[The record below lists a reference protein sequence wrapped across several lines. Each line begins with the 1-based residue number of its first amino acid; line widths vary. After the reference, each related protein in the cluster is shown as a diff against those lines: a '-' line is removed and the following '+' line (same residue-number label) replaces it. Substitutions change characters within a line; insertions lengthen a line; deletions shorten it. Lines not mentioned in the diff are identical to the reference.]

1 MGWDANM
8 IEDWVKEE
16 LKDVD
21 IGDKRLDKRLM
32 MLVSAMAK
40 NPEASIPL
48 ACESHAATKA
58 AYRFFD
64 DARVE
69 SEDICSSHI
78 QSTAERVKN
87 SDDDVLLVI
96 QDTTDFGFTHHPGV
110 EGLGHLN
117 NTYLKGLKM
126 HSGLAVNQDGV
137 PQGLL
142 HLLIWTRDKK
152 KIGKSVNR
160 RQKKTEE
167 KESIRWL
174 DVVKSVRELVPD
186 GVDVVHVADR
196 EADIFDLFACAQK
209 HNSKILIR
217 AVHNRCVAHEDRY
230 LWDAIQKSPIHGY
243 TMVDIGRAN
252 DRKPRTAKL
261 SIRYETM
268 CISPPKNRPDSSSL
282 YSVPVNIILAKEGK
296 TLSHN
301 EKPLCWLLITTMPIE
316 NLDDA
321 LRYIEW
327 YSFRWLVERFHY
339 VLKSGCKIEDLQLEK
354 MERLR
359 RAIATYCIVAWRILQ
374 ITYEARKNPEIL
386 ADTVLEKHE
395 WKALYCITHKT
406 TVPPGKPPTLHEA
419 VRWIAQLGGFLGR
432 KSDGEPGVKTIW
444 RGFRKLYN
452 YAEMWQLFQPNVPL
466 EGGTCG

>member
-16 LKDVD
+16 LKSVD

-32 MLVSAMAK
+32 MLVSAMAR

-64 DARVE
+64 DEHVQ
-69 SEDICSSHI
+69 SEDICSAHI
-78 QSTAERVKN
+78 QSTVERVKN
-87 SDDDVLLVI
+87 LEGVLLVI
-96 QDTTDFGFTHHPGV
+96 QDTTDFNFTHHPGI

-117 NTYLKGLKM
+117 NTFLKGLKM
-126 HSGLAVNQDGV
+126 HSGLAVSQDGV

-152 KIGKSVNR
+152 KIGKSVDR
-160 RQKKTEE
+160 RKKKIEE
-167 KESIRWL
+167 KESVRWL
-174 DVVKSVRELVPD
+174 DAVKSVRDKIPD
-186 GVDVVHVADR
+186 SVDVVHVADR
-196 EADIFDLFACAQK
+196 EADIFDLFDCARK
-209 HNSKILIR
+209 HNSKFLIR
-217 AVHNRCVAHEDRY
+217 AVHNRCVAHECKY
-230 LWDAIQKSPIHGY
+230 LWDAIQNSPLRGY
-243 TMVDIGRAN
+243 TMVNVGRAN

-261 SIRYETM
+261 SVQYETM
-268 CISPPKNRPDSSSL
+268 NISPPKNRPDSYSL
-282 YSVPVNIILAKEGK
+282 YSVPVNVILAKEVNMP
-296 TLSHN
+296 HN
-301 EKPLCWLLITTMPIE
+301 EKPLCWLLITTMPI
-316 NLDDA
+316 NSLDDA
-321 LRYIEW
+321 LQYIEW
-327 YSFRWLVERFHY
+327 YSFRWLIERFHY
-339 VLKSGCKIEDLQLEK
+339 VLKSGCKLEDLQLEQ

-359 RAIATYCIVAWRILQ
+359 RAIATYCIVAWRTFQ
-374 ITYEARKNPEIL
+374 ITYEARKNPEVS

-406 TVPPGKPPTLHEA
+406 SKPPGEPPTLHEA

-452 YAEMWQLFQPNVPL
+452 YAEMWQLFQPNYSL
-466 EGGTCG
+466 EEGTCG